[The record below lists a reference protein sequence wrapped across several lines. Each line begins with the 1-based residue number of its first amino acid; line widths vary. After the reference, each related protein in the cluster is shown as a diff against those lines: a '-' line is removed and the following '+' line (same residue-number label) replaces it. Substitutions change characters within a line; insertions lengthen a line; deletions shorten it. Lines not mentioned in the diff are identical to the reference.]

1 MLKDSIRTGRG
12 NHVDEGSKHYIE
24 GVQHPLEIHLVHH
37 KTKYKDLTAA
47 LASGNSDAL
56 MVVRQFYCIDD
67 SVREGGV
74 MSTEMGGVMS
84 TEMVKL
90 ASAMTRGTR
99 VTTLTTAKKTTLN
112 MSPYGLVDQTHGFY
126 TYPGSLTTPT
136 CNPVVTWIVMNK
148 VSAIT
153 SSVLDHFQ
161 DKTAD
166 GLGHKAAF
174 GNFRPLAAKGD
185 RTVYYSKGRATAA
198 HIFNDRACYP
208 YGAHQPAFPCP
219 TSKSTGINGTTMS
232 PPTLGY
238 GDKSNMNKST
248 DDTTAIVL
256 GVFFGIFLALFLGLA
271 FYTVKSVESS
281 SSSSWTPK
289 RTSSISSLLLCR
301 FSHISWV
308 QTWVVLVV
316 T

>member
-1 MLKDSIRTGRG
+1 
-12 NHVDEGSKHYIE
+12 VDEGSEHYIE

-37 KTKYKDLTAA
+37 NTKYTDLTAA

-56 MVVRQFYCIDD
+56 MVVGQFYSVDD
-67 SVREGGV
+67 SVKEGGV
-74 MSTEMGGVMS
+74 MSA
-84 TEMVKL
+84 EMVKL
-90 ASAMTRGTR
+90 ASAMAKGTR
-99 VTTLTTAKKTTLN
+99 ETTVTNAKETTLN
-112 MSPYGLVDQTHGFY
+112 MSPYGLVDQTQGFY

-185 RTVYYSKGRATAA
+185 RTVYYSKGHATAA
-198 HIFNDRACYP
+198 YIFNGRACSP
-208 YGAHQPAFPCP
+208 YGARQPVFPCP
-219 TSKSTGINGTTMS
+219 ASKSTGINGTTMS
-232 PPTLGY
+232 PPTVGY
-238 GDKSNMNKST
+238 GDKSNINKST
-248 DDTTAIVL
+248 DEECSNTAAIVL

-271 FYTVKSVESS
+271 LYTVKKQEQQQLDVEKDSKHIQSTFVQVSTQQLGTSTGGSS
-281 SSSSWTPK
+281 GH
-289 RTSSISSLLLCR
+289 LNEENMG
-301 FSHISWV
+301 V
-308 QTWVVLVV
+308 A
-316 T
+316 